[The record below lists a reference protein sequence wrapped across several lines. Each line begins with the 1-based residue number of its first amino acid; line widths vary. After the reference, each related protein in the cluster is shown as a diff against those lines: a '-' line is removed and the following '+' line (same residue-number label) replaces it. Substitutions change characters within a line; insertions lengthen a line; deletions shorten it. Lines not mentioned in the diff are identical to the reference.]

1 MQASEG
7 GVKPR
12 LISVEKSGNGMRWRA
27 RAGLW
32 VVVGATACGSAPP
45 GSSGGGGGWTT
56 PTSLDAVS
64 DGTANIVEP
73 FAGVDGD
80 GDAIVVWGRQDLT
93 TGAGTDFHAAYVAGA
108 GWQATTPISTPL
120 DTGVA
125 AMGGSRAFVRV
136 AASQFQL
143 ASIDL
148 HDLGAGWT
156 TLETLSAG
164 TISNPTLAANAAGDV
179 FLVWTPAEAGARL
192 RAARF
197 SPGAGWSGPA
207 TLAADPASTATASYG
222 SLRLGVD
229 DAGVATVVWDE
240 NRSDFDGLMLA
251 HYTEASG
258 WSSAQVL
265 EAGATGG
272 ELAVAAAGGGVVAWT
287 GSAGVTAARFAAG
300 APPGAPEPLGMQAN
314 NAPEV
319 AVANNGR
326 ALAVWRGP
334 RDMTNAAFGLLEV
347 VGSGYAPGSG
357 WRAPAVFP
365 ADPAAPAGVY
375 RQTMALDGD
384 GDGLVVSLSSSGGA
398 LSVFDYSASSGPSQ
412 PKVIETALEALGLA
426 SPPATGTVAFGT
438 PHLAMNAAGA
448 AVFYCTVSATGGGQ
462 SGIADKRLRATM
474 FAR

>member
-1 MQASEG
+1 M
-7 GVKPR
+7 
-12 LISVEKSGNGMRWRA
+12 
-27 RAGLW
+27 W
-32 VVVGATACGSAPP
+32 VVVGAAACGGAAP
-45 GSSGGGGGWTT
+45 GSSGGGHDWT
-56 PTSLDAVS
+56 PPKSLDAVS

-108 GWQATTPISTPL
+108 GWQATAPISTPL

-179 FLVWTPAEAGARL
+179 FLMWTPAEAGARL
-192 RAARF
+192 RVARF
-197 SPGAGWSGPA
+197 RPGAGWSVPA
-207 TLAADPASTATASYG
+207 TLAADPAATGTASYG

-229 DAGVATVVWDE
+229 DAGIATVIWNE

-258 WSSAQVL
+258 WSAAQVL
-265 EAGATGG
+265 EPDATGAA
-272 ELAVAAAGGGVVAWT
+272 LAVAATGGGVVAWT
-287 GSAGVTAARFAAG
+287 GSVGVTAARFAAG
-300 APPGAPEPLGMQAN
+300 APPDPPEPLGVQAN
-314 NAPEV
+314 DAPEV
-319 AVANNGR
+319 GVADDGR
-326 ALAVWRGP
+326 ALAVWRGA
-334 RDMTNAAFGLLEV
+334 RDANNAALGVLEV
-347 VGSGYAPGSG
+347 VGSGYVPASG
-357 WRAPAVFP
+357 WQSPGVFP

-375 RQTMALDGD
+375 RKTMALDGR
-384 GDGLVVSLSSSGGA
+384 GDGLVVSSNSNGGV
-398 LSVFDYSASSGPSQ
+398 LSVFGYAASSGPS
-412 PKVIETALEALGLA
+412 PPRVIETALEAMGLA
-426 SPPATGTVAFGT
+426 APPSAGTVAFGT

-448 AVFYCTVSATGGGQ
+448 AVLYCTVSATVGGQ
-462 SGIADKRLRATM
+462 SGVADKRLRATM
-474 FAR
+474 FPR